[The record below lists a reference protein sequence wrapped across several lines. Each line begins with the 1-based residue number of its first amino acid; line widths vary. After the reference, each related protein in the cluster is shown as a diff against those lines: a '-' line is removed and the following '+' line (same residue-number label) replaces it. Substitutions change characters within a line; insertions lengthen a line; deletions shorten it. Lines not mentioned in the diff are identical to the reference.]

1 MGVGLQRT
9 RGISVLGEFRLA
21 LNVRKSLKR
30 LGLIGGIFLLG
41 GCASGQATAFD
52 RQVLLELEEKNV
64 RLEAEVTRLREET
77 LSAESRTG
85 CSPSR
90 SAETKKEV
98 RAVPAMQGAPASLPE
113 VRMTP
118 SPSAG
123 ELPVGAAVIRPA
135 ADVPEEEEVDPN
147 TRPVLKVRGEHE
159 AWVYHRP
166 LTDDDRAT
174 DAPGAAK
181 LP

>member
-1 MGVGLQRT
+1 MGVRLQRVSGNSHPRAV
-9 RGISVLGEFRLA
+9 RGASIVRNTLKILVFVCFSLFLA
-21 LNVRKSLKR
+21 
-30 LGLIGGIFLLG
+30 
-41 GCASGQATAFD
+41 GCASGQSTAFD
-52 RQVLLELEEKNV
+52 RQMLLELEEKNV

-77 LSAESRTG
+77 LSAESRTS
-85 CSPSR
+85 CAPSK
-90 SAETKKEV
+90 STETQEGV
-98 RAVPAMQGAPASLPE
+98 RTGSGGQGAPASVPE

-135 ADVPEEEEVDPN
+135 ADVPEEEEADPN
-147 TRPVLKVRGEHE
+147 TRPVLKVRGDHE

-166 LTDDDRAT
+166 LTDDDRTT
-174 DAPGAAK
+174 DAPGATD